1 MVDAIIIITCV
12 CADIENC
19 FHLAHKD
26 TIVMLDDTMFIDSWE
41 KKWTMGHRTELARR
55 KRDAVG

>member
-12 CADIENC
+12 CAFIENC

-26 TIVMLDDTMFIDSWE
+26 TIVMLDDTMFIDGWE
-41 KKWTMGHRTELARR
+41 KE
-55 KRDAVG
+55 